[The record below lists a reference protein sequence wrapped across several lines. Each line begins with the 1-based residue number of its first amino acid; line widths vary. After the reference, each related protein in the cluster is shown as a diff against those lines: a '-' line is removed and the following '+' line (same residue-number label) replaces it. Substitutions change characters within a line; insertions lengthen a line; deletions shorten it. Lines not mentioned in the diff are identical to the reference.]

1 MKIAF
6 FSLDRNA
13 RTTYFRLLRYIRPH
27 WGMFAAS
34 AFAMLVYA
42 LSQPAFAA
50 LIRPLLN
57 GSFEHERVPY
67 LDWIPLIIVGIFL
80 IRGLAGFWSTYGMS
94 WVGRRVIQKIRS
106 EMFERLAHWPAVRY
120 DQMPGGMLV
129 SALTYNIEQVAE
141 GVTYALTVLIRD
153 SLTVVGLLGWM
164 LYLAPGLCLF
174 LVVVAPLIL
183 LLVRNLSRRYRRVS
197 SRIQETMGEVTRIA
211 EEAVAG
217 QAVIKSYNGADWIR
231 GRFEEVNTHNRDWNL
246 KLALNMAASGP
257 LIQFVAG
264 FGIALVVYAALLA
277 PLLHVVSVGTF
288 ISFLSALLL
297 LLAPLKHL
305 TNVNAPI
312 QRGVAAVMPVFEILD
327 SPGEDLASG
336 LSLPR
341 ATGAIEMEEV
351 TFSYGPSQP
360 PVLEGVSFRIQP
372 GELVAVV
379 GRSGSG
385 KTTLT
390 ELLVRLYEV
399 TTGVIRLDG
408 RDIREWRLEDVRRQI
423 TLVSQDGI
431 LFHGSL
437 ADNMCYGCA
446 SPVSPGE
453 LEEAAA
459 EASLLDEIR
468 KMPEGFET
476 SVGERGLL
484 LSGGQRQRVMIARAL
499 LRGAPILVLDE
510 ATSALDAVA
519 EQKVQQAIRQA
530 SRGRTTLVIAHRLST
545 IERADRILV
554 LDAGR
559 IVDQGTHAELITRSG
574 LYALLHRS
582 QTENR
587 RDPESEAV

>member
-6 FSLDRNA
+6 FNLDRNA
-13 RTTYFRLLRYIRPH
+13 RSTYFRLLRYIRPY

-57 GSFEHERVPY
+57 GSFEHEHVPY

-80 IRGLAGFWSTYGMS
+80 IRGLAGFWATYGMA

-106 EMFERLAHWPAVRY
+106 EMFERLAQWPAERY
-120 DQMPGGMLV
+120 DQLPGGMLV

-141 GVTYALTVLIRD
+141 GITYALTVLIRD

-183 LLVRNLSRRYRRVS
+183 LLVRNLSLRFRRVS

-231 GRFEEVNTHNRDWNL
+231 GRFEQVNTHNRDWNL

-327 SPGEDLASG
+327 SPAEDLKSG
-336 LSLPR
+336 IPLKL
-341 ATGAIEMEEV
+341 AKGAIEMEQV
-351 TFSYGPSQP
+351 TFSYGPTQP
-360 PVLEGVSFRIQP
+360 PVLEGINFRIRP
-372 GELVAVV
+372 GEMIAVV

-390 ELLVRLYEV
+390 ELLVRLYEA
-399 TTGVIRLDG
+399 TSGVIRLDG
-408 RDIREWRLEDVRRQI
+408 RDIREWRLADLRRQI

-431 LFHGSL
+431 LFYGSL
-437 ADNMCYGCA
+437 ADNICYGCA
-446 SPVSPGE
+446 SPVSPSE

-459 EASLLDEIR
+459 EASLLEEIR
-468 KMPEGFET
+468 KMPEGFRT

-499 LRGAPILVLDE
+499 LRRAPILILDE
-510 ATSALDAVA
+510 ATSALDAMA
-519 EQKVQQAIRQA
+519 EQNVQMAIRKA
-530 SRGRTTLVIAHRLST
+530 SEGRTTLVIAHRLST
-545 IERADRILV
+545 IQRADRILV
-554 LDAGR
+554 LDSGR
-559 IVDQGTHAELITRSG
+559 IVDEGTHAELLSRSG

-582 QTENR
+582 QAENR
-587 RDPESEAV
+587 RDSGSSGR

>member
-6 FSLDRNA
+6 FNLDQNA
-13 RTTYFRLLRYIRPH
+13 RSTYFRLLRYIRPY

-80 IRGLAGFWSTYGMS
+80 IRGLAGFWATYGMA

-106 EMFERLAHWPAVRY
+106 EMFARLAQWPAERY
-120 DQMPGGMLV
+120 DQLPGGMLV

-141 GVTYALTVLIRD
+141 GITYALTVLIRD

-183 LLVRNLSRRYRRVS
+183 LLVRNLSRRFRRVS

-217 QAVIKSYNGADWIR
+217 QAVIKSYNGAEWIR
-231 GRFEEVNTHNRDWNL
+231 RRFEQVNTHNRDWNL

-277 PLLHVVSVGTF
+277 PVLHVVSVGTF

-312 QRGVAAVMPVFEILD
+312 QKGVAAVMPVFEILD
-327 SPGEDLASG
+327 SPGEDLQSG
-336 LSLPR
+336 RPLEL
-341 ATGAIEMEEV
+341 AKGAIEMEQV

-360 PVLEGVSFRIQP
+360 PVLEGISFRIHP
-372 GELVAVV
+372 GEMIAVV

-399 TTGVIRLDG
+399 NSGVIRLDG
-408 RDIREWRLEDVRRQI
+408 RDIREWRLADLRRQI

-431 LFHGSL
+431 LFYGSL
-437 ADNMCYGCA
+437 ADNMCYGCT
-446 SPVSPGE
+446 SPVSPSE

-468 KMPEGFET
+468 KMPEGFQT

-499 LRGAPILVLDE
+499 LRRAPILILDE

-519 EQKVQQAIRQA
+519 EQNVEKAIRKA
-530 SRGRTTLVIAHRLST
+530 SEGRTTLVIAHRLST

-554 LDAGR
+554 LDSGR
-559 IVDQGTHAELITRSG
+559 IVDEGTHAQLLKRLG
-574 LYALLHRS
+574 LYTLLHQS
-582 QTENR
+582 QAENR
-587 RDPESEAV
+587 RILEDARS